1 MAILSA
7 SDIRLFWPHVLMG
20 LSIHKPRLVTETAKK
35 GKLNFKSGYFQSIM
49 AIFSA
54 TVLKLLTLLD
64 GLKKRAFILH
74 CQAIKNSIGIQ
85 LNSVCKLNLEKL
97 FFPLNIKFFQILM
110 RFIWLP
116 CWMWHLIRMLRLK
129 SREQRHLLWSV
140 KILTKQL
147 EYIWRTH
154 CKLIFK
160 RGYFQSDIFIL

>member
-1 MAILSA
+1 
-7 SDIRLFWPHVLMG
+7 MG

-74 CQAIKNSIGIQ
+74 CQAIKNSIGMQ

-97 FFPLNIKFFQILM
+97 FSVEHKIFSDTDAFHLTPLLDVTPDM
-110 RFIWLP
+110 Y
-116 CWMWHLIRMLRLK
+116 
-129 SREQRHLLWSV
+129 V
-140 KILTKQL
+140 T
-147 EYIWRTH
+147 T
-154 CKLIFK
+154 
-160 RGYFQSDIFIL
+160 